1 VLENVRHFFEAE
13 KPVALAQILPAV
25 DVLDVLGTDVE
36 HAEPATAG

>member
-1 VLENVRHFFEAE
+1 
-13 KPVALAQILPAV
+13 VALRHGAQILAAA